1 MSGHALTCAVTR
13 GAYGRCDC
21 GYLRRLTAEDAGVE
35 VGSSR
40 GLRPLAP
47 EGIDALR
54 AERDAVLLPPMRGV
68 GDDEGHRRHE
78 FLWRWL
84 LHKLGM
90 DPTCREFGGIVGHLD
105 NALADA
111 KAWRAVQSRGAAP
124 SPTPEGLTAPDA
136 SAITVERVERIQ
148 SILAEA
154 IGLLRNDDTA
164 SPQVEYLAVMALDE
178 AMHLLDHPAP
188 PQADAKANLARA
200 PHSLAPEGFTI
211 TEALQ
216 GNPVRVVATLTKTGA
231 VTFPADLTLDEA
243 KRAIAELM
251 PVARSAC
258 SAPEWHTAEHT
269 AAKERC
275 AALVEG
281 LIGRAPPTPEG
292 ILTLAEARE
301 RVRAQADAAEARRQ
315 EARDRDATTD
325 AIVCPG
331 CDGLGREPDECDG
344 IAVERSCRQCD
355 GTGKVPPTSESIDS
369 SACRGC
375 GAAPGMRHGEACP
388 ELHVRRDGSPG

>member
-124 SPTPEGLTAPDA
+124 SPTPEGLMPCPSCGGPAEESIHARRGWIGCASCDLGTAYNVPYRADSTEVWNRRTATLHASVEPDGIDA
-136 SAITVERVERIQ
+136 RLRDALTKCHLALADLGSRIQ
-148 SILAEA
+148 
-154 IGLLRNDDTA
+154 RTA
-164 SPQVEYLAVMALDE
+164 DATWVVRRPHSEMPAVIAAVDE
-178 AMHLLDHPAP
+178 AMLQYHAVTRATGQSAAP
-188 PQADAKANLARA
+188 VPENAN
-200 PHSLAPEGFTI
+200 PEG
-211 TEALQ
+211 
-216 GNPVRVVATLTKTGA
+216 
-231 VTFPADLTLDEA
+231 PA
-243 KRAIAELM
+243 
-251 PVARSAC
+251 
-258 SAPEWHTAEHT
+258 
-269 AAKERC
+269 
-275 AALVEG
+275 G
-281 LIGRAPPTPEG
+281 
-292 ILTLAEARE
+292 
-301 RVRAQADAAEARRQ
+301 
-315 EARDRDATTD
+315 
-325 AIVCPG
+325 
-331 CDGLGREPDECDG
+331 
-344 IAVERSCRQCD
+344 
-355 GTGKVPPTSESIDS
+355 
-369 SACRGC
+369 
-375 GAAPGMRHGEACP
+375 
-388 ELHVRRDGSPG
+388 